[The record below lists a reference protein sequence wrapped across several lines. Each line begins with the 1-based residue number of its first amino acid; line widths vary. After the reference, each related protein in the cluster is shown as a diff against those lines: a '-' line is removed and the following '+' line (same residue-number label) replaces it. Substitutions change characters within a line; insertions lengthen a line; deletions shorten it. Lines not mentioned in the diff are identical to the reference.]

1 MATRRR
7 SLERG
12 DEKPHRLHVQLPK
25 RRSWLLTSEQGLGS
39 LHEPHVLFSGAEL
52 HGRVAVPKS

>member
-39 LHEPHVLFSGAEL
+39 LHEPHVLFSQERFDECGGPA
-52 HGRVAVPKS
+52 R